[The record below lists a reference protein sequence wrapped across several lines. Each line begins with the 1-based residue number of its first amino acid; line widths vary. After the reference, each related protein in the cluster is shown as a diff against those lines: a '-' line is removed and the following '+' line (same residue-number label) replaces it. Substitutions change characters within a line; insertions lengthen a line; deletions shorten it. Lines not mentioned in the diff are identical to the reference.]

1 MNKEA
6 LVKAVAKDSGL
17 SQKDVNKVLASL
29 ENVMIET
36 LQNGEEVRMVG
47 FMSIKPIG
55 RAARMGRNP
64 ADGSPVEIAEKVDVL
79 IRPGKSL
86 KSAVAELNYEDF
98 AK

>member
-1 MNKEA
+1 MNKDA
-6 LVKAVAKDSGL
+6 FVKAIAMDSGL
-17 SQKDVNKVLASL
+17 SQKDVNTVLASL
-29 ENVMIET
+29 ENVVIET
-36 LQNGEEVRMVG
+36 LQNGEEVRLVG
-47 FMSIKPIG
+47 FMAIKPVG

-64 ADGSPVEIAEKVDVL
+64 GDGSPVEIAEKVDVL